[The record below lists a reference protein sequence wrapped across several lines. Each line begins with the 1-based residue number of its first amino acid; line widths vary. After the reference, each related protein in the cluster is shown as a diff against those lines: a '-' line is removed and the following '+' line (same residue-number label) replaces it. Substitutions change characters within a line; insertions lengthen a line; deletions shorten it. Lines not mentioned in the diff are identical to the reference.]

1 MKKPLI
7 TLAVA
12 SALLSSPFSTV
23 ADTLIHAGKV
33 FTGTSNSL
41 QENVTIV
48 VEDNKINQMI
58 TRKILEKNQ
67 MVCDVADNGEIAV
80 EMARTDKSFDLILMD
95 IHMPG
100 ISGIEATE
108 QIREFDKDIPILA
121 LTAVTIDENID
132 DFHEAGFNDII
143 PKPYKVEE
151 FFQKIHNALKRS
163 QVIS

>member
-48 VEDNKINQMI
+48 VEDNMI
-58 TRKILEKNQ
+58 K
-67 MVCDVADNGEIAV
+67 AV
-80 EMARTDKSFDLILMD
+80 KKGFAEAQEGDTVIDLKTSTVMPGLMD
-95 IHMPG
+95 MHVHLSSQHGGPQTYPV
-100 ISGIEATE
+100 SYTHLTLPT
-108 QIREFDKDIPILA
+108 IPL
-121 LTAVTIDENID
+121 V
-132 DFHEAGFNDII
+132 
-143 PKPYKVEE
+143 
-151 FFQKIHNALKRS
+151 
-163 QVIS
+163 